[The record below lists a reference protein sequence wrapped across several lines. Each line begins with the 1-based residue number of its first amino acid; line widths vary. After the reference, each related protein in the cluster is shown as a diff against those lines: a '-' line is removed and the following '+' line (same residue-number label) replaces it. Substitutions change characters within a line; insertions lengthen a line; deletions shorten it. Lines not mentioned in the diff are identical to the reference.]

1 MAIERNNKPLYQTN
15 NLLNGKGKDLYTAVP
30 EDIADANAA
39 VAETLK
45 QVKDVFS
52 LTPQQLATASSSM
65 ETTRDLPLV
74 ENMTAIPEEVVTY
87 FTGTYGEGTGANG
100 QFLMTDLVGTAAG
113 HVHNDEL
120 PIYEADLQTL
130 DNLGELANIKQ
141 GYDNIANIDAG
152 NYNVTYGNSTPG
164 KLLGADPITGDPVYA
179 TDVQV
184 PSGPGAGLYEMGNT
198 IGSPIPYDAAATGVL
213 NDMATEL
220 ERLANAYPSISAQNI
235 LSVNNSCTQIQKEK
249 QLQPKAG
256 IVPSQTQTG
265 QNTAIVQLAQNLH
278 DYGKDDSLGGTA
290 YLLEEMAQT
299 QDIYGQAIIAATR
312 EGRNL
317 TRLDDQGMGNS
328 MFAPANTR
336 VTEKA
341 SIGSSVYTVEEAK
354 NNIK

>member
-1 MAIERNNKPLYQTN
+1 MALDRTNKPLYQTN
-15 NLLNGKGKDLYTAVP
+15 NLLNGKGKDLYTAIP
-30 EDIADANAA
+30 QDLADANAA

-52 LTPQQLATASSSM
+52 LTPQQLATASTEM
-65 ETTRDLPLV
+65 ETSKGLPLV
-74 ENMTAIPEEVVTY
+74 ENMTAIPEEVTTY

-100 QFLMTDLVGTAAG
+100 QFLMTDLIGTAAG

-130 DNLGELANIKQ
+130 DALGELANIKQ

-152 NYNVTYGNSTPG
+152 NFNVVGGNIGTDEFG
-164 KLLGADPITGDPVYA
+164 NAIVG

-184 PSGPGAGLYEMGNT
+184 PSGPGAGLYEQENVGD
-198 IGSPIPYDAAATGVL
+198 PIPIDAAATAVIA
-213 NDMATEL
+213 DMATEL
-220 ERLANAYPSISAQNI
+220 ERLKTAYPTQSAQNI
-235 LSVNNSCTQIQKEK
+235 QSVTNSCNQVKKEK
-249 QLQPKAG
+249 ELQPAAG

-265 QNTAIVQLAQNLH
+265 QKTAIVQLAQNLH
-278 DYGKDDSLGGTA
+278 DYGRDDSLGGTA
-290 YLLEEMAQT
+290 FLLEECAQT
-299 QDIYGQAIIAATR
+299 QDIYGQAVIAATR

-336 VTEKA
+336 VTQKA
-341 SIGSSVYTVEEAK
+341 SIGTSVYTVEEAK